1 VSDARSLPLPHA
13 FRHPGL
19 AGSLTVGAAAILV
32 LAAIVVG
39 RVSTVGLI
47 AIGVVFALLVAVAS
61 LRWPR
66 TSIVIVILAPILDR
80 YILAGWLPP
89 NVEQLAHFLSEGLLL
104 AVGGALSIQ
113 AWRQGRLLPAIRH
126 PVTGFL
132 LAFAAISVLSALVNA
147 VPPLIALAG
156 MAFTLDACACFYL
169 PRLVGFTTR
178 HSLIAVGVFAG
189 LVFISALGGLGQWVL
204 RPDFLG
210 LLAWHGRY
218 GEVWRLASIYSDPN
232 TFGALLIAVIPL
244 AAFGI
249 TALRRRGYRI
259 GAFVLTILLF
269 MPLYLSFSR
278 GAWAGLI
285 VGGGL
290 ALAIISWRTLL
301 VTIAIG
307 LLSFVFAVR
316 APREILLPPIVPAT
330 PVASGAPAASPAASS
345 AASTRPQQ
353 PSLVDS
359 TIARIGEIW
368 AGKDLRTLFVLNGL
382 PIVADHPLLGVG
394 PGRWGGAAADVFDS
408 PVYDEYD
415 TGELIAGS
423 PQQRTVDNFWLHTL
437 VETGIPG
444 LMAFVGAGVVA
455 GIQILRAARA
465 ALGWRRVLLGGIAG
479 GTAAMA
485 ANTLTTMLLEAN
497 AVAFFVWF
505 LLGLGSLVAARME
518 AERRGDV
525 EPEALPAP

>member
-1 VSDARSLPLPHA
+1 MSDVRSLPLPTA
-13 FRHPGL
+13 IRHPSL
-19 AGSLTVGAAAILV
+19 AASLTIGAAAALIV
-32 LAAIVVG
+32 AAIVVG

-47 AIGVVFALLVAVAS
+47 IIGVAFALLVAVAS

-66 TSIVIVILAPILDR
+66 TSVMLVILAPILDR

-89 NVEQLAHFLSEGLLL
+89 NVEQVAHFLSEGLLVT
-104 AVGGALSIQ
+104 VGGALSIQ
-113 AWRQGRLLPAIRH
+113 AWRRGRLMPAIRH
-126 PVTGFL
+126 PVSWFL
-132 LAFAAISVLSALVNA
+132 LAFGAISVLSALVNA
-147 VPPLIALAG
+147 VPPVIALAG
-156 MAFTLDACACFYL
+156 IAFTIDACACFYL

-178 HSLIAVGVFAG
+178 QSLLAVGVFAG

-204 RPDFLG
+204 RPDLFG
-210 LLAWHGRY
+210 LLAWRGRY

-259 GAFVLTILLF
+259 GALVLTILLF

-307 LLSFVFAVR
+307 LLSFVMAVR
-316 APREILLPPIVPAT
+316 APREILLPPVVP
-330 PVASGAPAASPAASS
+330 ASPAASGE
-345 AASTRPQQ
+345 AAEPSRPQQ

-359 TIARIGEIW
+359 TIARISEIW

-382 PIVADHPLLGVG
+382 PIVADHPVLGVG
-394 PGRWGGAAADVFDS
+394 PGRWGGAAADIFDS

-444 LMAFVGAGVVA
+444 LVAFMGAGVVV
-455 GIQILRAARA
+455 GMQIVRAARQ

-518 AERRGDV
+518 AERRGEV